1 MPDGS
6 NGRAT
11 PREPVE
17 TTPEASAARTAEPR
31 RVKLEF
37 EEQPAQDRL
46 DKEQPAKGQAAKEQ
60 AEQDAHA
67 AQPKVAKTVNDI
79 ITRALK
85 AAGLMKT

>member
-1 MPDGS
+1 M
-6 NGRAT
+6 
-11 PREPVE
+11 
-17 TTPEASAARTAEPR
+17 
-31 RVKLEF
+31 KLEF

-46 DKEQPAKGQAAKEQ
+46 DKEQPAKEQAAKEQ

-67 AQPKVAKTVNDI
+67 AQPKLAKTVNDI